1 MSEICRI
8 CLSSNSLNDLIS
20 PCNCKGSQQYVHE
33 SCLDNWLETVM
44 DNVLT
49 SPSGKNAGNIFRCNV
64 CNSRYTHVKKKS
76 FKIFLSPQLK
86 YYWEQYTYYIYAA
99 LIILM
104 VSYYFINWL
113 LMTVILL
120 ILSLGISY
128 YTSMRPHIFNTDK
141 GYRISLIRI
150 GYPVNELRSGILL
163 EATNQIS
170 RGIFARTMVLITE
183 YNRQK
188 AIGFIINKGMSKFLF
203 RFERS

>member
-1 MSEICRI
+1 
-8 CLSSNSLNDLIS
+8 
-20 PCNCKGSQQYVHE
+20 
-33 SCLDNWLETVM
+33 
-44 DNVLT
+44 
-49 SPSGKNAGNIFRCNV
+49 
-64 CNSRYTHVKKKS
+64 
-76 FKIFLSPQLK
+76 
-86 YYWEQYTYYIYAA
+86 
-99 LIILM
+99 M